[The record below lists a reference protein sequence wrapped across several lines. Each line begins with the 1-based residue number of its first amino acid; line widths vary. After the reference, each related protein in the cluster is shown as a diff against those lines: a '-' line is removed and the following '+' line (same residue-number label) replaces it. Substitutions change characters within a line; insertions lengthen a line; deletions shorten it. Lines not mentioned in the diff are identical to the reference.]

1 MNNSSVITKSLHSF
15 AENIGLPP
23 HNAGASNYQSFTSNI
38 SLEQP
43 NPNPNARKESA
54 ESPRNSIQE
63 SNDLFQ
69 SAIGSPLKS
78 KSFFQ
83 KAGELLK
90 KAGNVV
96 ATPFKNMEN
105 FKKLCFMLLAG
116 AALGAATFFT
126 GGAAPA
132 LIALAAITV
141 AIATSDFVHQAYLAK
156 EDSRFPGDSIA
167 SAIYYLGNKIID
179 NMSCSKEDKTKKIE
193 SAAKWS
199 QALSHVIRLLL
210 AVGQACSTGLIAPS
224 APELLSGNL
233 TAKLIAGGSNLVK
246 PIVETVEKL
255 FKEVPPKPTS
265 VKTVPSS
272 PLLYA
277 HQGIVD
283 RRRTNS
289 I

>member
-1 MNNSSVITKSLHSF
+1 MYTNFFPSDAIIDRSSLIDRGSSCSIPDAPDNNKL
-15 AENIGLPP
+15 A
-23 HNAGASNYQSFTSNI
+23 NI
-38 SLEQP
+38 SPPRPLDVGNKYIDLVNKKSIVYSHKAFEKMVAAPLE
-43 NPNPNARKESA
+43 
-54 ESPRNSIQE
+54 
-63 SNDLFQ
+63 D
-69 SAIGSPLKS
+69 
-78 KSFFQ
+78 KSFF
-83 KAGELLK
+83 KKTLDVLK
-90 KAGNVV
+90 KAGEVV

-199 QALSHVIRLLL
+199 QALSHVIRFLL
-210 AVGQACSTGLIAPS
+210 AVGQACSTGLIAPL

-233 TAKLIAGGSNLVK
+233 TAKLIAGSSNLVK
-246 PIVETVEKL
+246 PIVETLEKL
-255 FKEVPPKPTS
+255 FKEVPPKPKS
-265 VKTVPSS
+265 VKPVPSS
-272 PLLYA
+272 PLLNT
-277 HQGIVD
+277 HQNIVG
-283 RRRTNS
+283 RPRSKS